1 MRILYDI
8 PMLIFG
14 KLNITLPFLEKGFN
28 NKIKILNILPFFPP
42 INQAIIYLVIHV
54 LDLLE
59 YGSLKIKI

>member
-8 PMLIFG
+8 PMMIFG
-14 KLNITLPFLEKGFN
+14 KLSIKFPFLEKGFN
-28 NKIKILNILPFFPP
+28 NKIEILNILPFFPP

-59 YGSLKIKI
+59 

>member
-14 KLNITLPFLEKGFN
+14 KLKIKLPFLEKGFN
-28 NKIKILNILPFFPP
+28 NKIKIVNILPFFPP

-59 YGSLKIKI
+59 

>member
-14 KLNITLPFLEKGFN
+14 KLNIKLPFLEKGF

-59 YGSLKIKI
+59 

>member
-28 NKIKILNILPFFPP
+28 NKIKILNTGILPFFPP
-42 INQAIIYLVIHV
+42 INQAIIYLVI

-59 YGSLKIKI
+59 

>member
-1 MRILYDI
+1 MILI

-28 NKIKILNILPFFPP
+28 NKIKILNTGILPFFPP

-59 YGSLKIKI
+59 

>member
-8 PMLIFG
+8 LIFG
-14 KLNITLPFLEKGFN
+14 KLNIKLPFLKKGFN

-59 YGSLKIKI
+59 

>member
-14 KLNITLPFLEKGFN
+14 KLNIKLPFLNKGFN

-59 YGSLKIKI
+59 

>member
-14 KLNITLPFLEKGFN
+14 KLNIKLPFLEKGFN
-28 NKIKILNILPFFPP
+28 NKTKILNILPFFPP
-42 INQAIIYLVIHV
+42 INHAIIYLVI

-59 YGSLKIKI
+59 

>member
-14 KLNITLPFLEKGFN
+14 KLNIKLPFLQKGFN

-42 INQAIIYLVIHV
+42 INQAIIYLVI

-59 YGSLKIKI
+59 